1 MVSDIESMGMDE
13 KEKKLLKK
21 RSRLLFEFDML
32 NQENPREANRII
44 MVFVL
49 SLIMFLIIYLGGYY
63 LGIL

>member
-1 MVSDIESMGMDE
+1 MDE

-32 NQENPREANRII
+32 NQENPKETNQKIMIFII
-44 MVFVL
+44 GLFV
-49 SLIMFLIIYLGGYY
+49 FLIVYLGGYY

>member
-13 KEKKLLKK
+13 KQKKLLKK

-49 SLIMFLIIYLGGYY
+49 GLIVFIIIYLGGYY
-63 LGIL
+63 LGFL

>member
-1 MVSDIESMGMDE
+1 MDE

-32 NQENPREANRII
+32 NQENPKETNQKI
-44 MVFVL
+44 MIFVIGL
-49 SLIMFLIIYLGGYY
+49 FVFLIVYLGGYY

>member
-1 MVSDIESMGMDE
+1 MNRHTMDE

-32 NQENPREANRII
+32 NQENPKEANQKI
-44 MVFVL
+44 MVFVIG
-49 SLIMFLIIYLGGYY
+49 LIVFLIVYLGGYY